1 MKSAKLNVYRKVLQ
15 EIWEK
20 FDGAEEFIR
29 DRIQE
34 ICCNKKLS
42 AEEVTYFAYERL
54 QQLLKLNYLSLLKIW

>member
-1 MKSAKLNVYRKVLQ
+1 MNSAKLNVYRKVLQ

>member
-1 MKSAKLNVYRKVLQ
+1 MNSAKLNVYRKVLQ

-20 FDGAEEFIR
+20 FDGAEQFIR
-29 DRIQE
+29 DRIQK

-54 QQLLKLNYLSLLKIW
+54 QQLLKLNYLPLLKI

>member
-1 MKSAKLNVYRKVLQ
+1 MNSAKLNVYRKVLQ

-34 ICCNKKLS
+34 ICCNKNLS
-42 AEEVTYFAYERL
+42 AEEITYFAYERL
-54 QQLLKLNYLSLLKIW
+54 QQLLKLNYLSLLKI

>member
-1 MKSAKLNVYRKVLQ
+1 MNSAKLNVYRKVLQ

-20 FDGAEEFIR
+20 FDGAEGFIR
-29 DRIQE
+29 DRIQQ

-54 QQLLKLNYLSLLKIW
+54 QQLLKLNYLSLLKI

>member
-1 MKSAKLNVYRKVLQ
+1 MNSAKLNVYRKVLQ

-42 AEEVTYFAYERL
+42 AEEVTYFAYKRL

>member
-1 MKSAKLNVYRKVLQ
+1 MNSAKLNVYRKVLQ

-42 AEEVTYFAYERL
+42 AEEITYFAYERL

>member
-1 MKSAKLNVYRKVLQ
+1 MTSAKLNVYRKVLQ

-42 AEEVTYFAYERL
+42 AEEITYFAYERL
-54 QQLLKLNYLSLLKIW
+54 QQLLKLNYLSLLKI

>member
-1 MKSAKLNVYRKVLQ
+1 MNSAKLNVYRKVLQ

-42 AEEVTYFAYERL
+42 IIY
-54 QQLLKLNYLSLLKIW
+54 LLL

>member
-1 MKSAKLNVYRKVLQ
+1 MNSAKLNVYRKVLQ

-34 ICCNKKLS
+34 ICCNKKL
-42 AEEVTYFAYERL
+42 
-54 QQLLKLNYLSLLKIW
+54 

>member
-1 MKSAKLNVYRKVLQ
+1 MNSAKLNVYRKVLQ

-34 ICCNKKLS
+34 IYCNKKLS
-42 AEEVTYFAYERL
+42 AEEVTYFAYESL
-54 QQLLKLNYLSLLKIW
+54 QQLLKLNYLSLLKI